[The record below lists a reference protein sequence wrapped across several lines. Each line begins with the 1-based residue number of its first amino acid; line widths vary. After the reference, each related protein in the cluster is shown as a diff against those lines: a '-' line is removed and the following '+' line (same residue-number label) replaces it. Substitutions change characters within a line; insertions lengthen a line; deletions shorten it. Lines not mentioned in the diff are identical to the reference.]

1 MQAENQNFSEFFNRT
16 ENLAEK
22 LGVRAIDL
30 PAIMDVS
37 KAMLFAY
44 RKGKYPISWRAWRKL
59 EAAERAAGLAPAE
72 TPAAAPER
80 SHTTARDDTLPTTAA
95 QLAALE
101 ASISA
106 RLDKI
111 EAALR
116 ALQSPSRPRH
126 SRK

>member
-1 MQAENQNFSEFFNRT
+1 MTALKAATRDTWADVAER
-16 ENLAEK
+16 
-22 LGVRAIDL
+22 LGVTREHL
-30 PAIMDVS
+30 YN
-37 KAMLFAY
+37 Y
-44 RKGKYPISWRAWRKL
+44 REGKHSPPEHIFLRLA
-59 EAAERAAGLAPAE
+59 AAERSAGLAPAE